1 MNPLI
6 HEARSVY
13 REAFMHAL
21 TGTATLGQ
29 VVNGKR
35 DPRRPDALVE
45 NAHQIATSAVS
56 TIFGEDV
63 AQEISNADLSAWES
77 K

>member
-1 MNPLI
+1 MI

-13 REAFMHAL
+13 REVFLRAL
-21 TGTATLGQ
+21 TGVAVPGFPGDEKSAQ
-29 VVNGKR
+29 
-35 DPRRPDALVE
+35 RRADALVE

-56 TIFGEDV
+56 TIFGEAT